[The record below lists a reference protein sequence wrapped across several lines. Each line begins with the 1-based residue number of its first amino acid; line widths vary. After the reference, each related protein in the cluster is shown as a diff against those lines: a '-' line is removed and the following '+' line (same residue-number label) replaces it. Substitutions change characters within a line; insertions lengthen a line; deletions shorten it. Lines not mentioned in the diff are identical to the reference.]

1 MKFDAVVGNPPY
13 QVTANGEANGSDPI
27 YHLFIDAGRAA
38 GARGTFIHPG
48 RFLFKAGKTPKDWN
62 EKILNDEHFKVV
74 RYWSNS
80 GSIFPTVDIKGGVAV
95 TYWDTKHT
103 FKKIGVFTNYP
114 ELRSILDKVTCC
126 DDFKSLS
133 ETIYTQTKY
142 DLNKLYKDF
151 PQYKSAIGSN
161 GSDKRLRSNAFDKLD
176 IFTEEPQDGYCAIHG
191 LIRNKRVVRYFPT
204 KYLELNPIFSK
215 YKVLVPEA
223 NGSGAIGEVL
233 STPLIG
239 KPLIGFTG
247 SYIAIG
253 QFTSI
258 ENANACMKYIK
269 TKFAR
274 TLLGTLKVTQ
284 HNPSETWANVP
295 LQDFTV
301 SSDIDWSKSIAE
313 IDQQLYA
320 KYGLSA
326 AEINFIET
334 TIKPMR

>member
-1 MKFDAVVGNPPY
+1 M
-13 QVTANGEANGSDPI
+13 
-27 YHLFIDAGRAA
+27 
-38 GARGTFIHPG
+38 
-48 RFLFKAGKTPKDWN
+48 
-62 EKILNDEHFKVV
+62 
-74 RYWSNS
+74 
-80 GSIFPTVDIKGGVAV
+80 
-95 TYWDTKHT
+95 
-103 FKKIGVFTNYP
+103 GVFTNYP

-239 KPLIGFTG
+239 KPLIGKPLIGFTG